1 MEVTAKVYS
10 TKKLWVSSGGYN
22 HSIDF
27 SWKTNT
33 LHGHLFP
40 NFFCNSTQS
49 NYIPKK
55 WKQSSN
61 IWTLNSDRIQ
71 FHWTLSEP
79 HPHIRQMNSC
89 LPFFSWFFFSSDL
102 RCRQWKKIDLH
113 FQWLSLV
120 SNCSLENNGI
130 INDTYLQTGVKIH
143 FNVTGGLD
151 FVSTTDRIVLCLF
164 IHY

>member
-71 FHWTLSEP
+71 FHWTLSN
-79 HPHIRQMNSC
+79 HIHTSGR
-89 LPFFSWFFFSSDL
+89 WTA
-102 RCRQWKKIDLH
+102 
-113 FQWLSLV
+113 V
-120 SNCSLENNGI
+120 
-130 INDTYLQTGVKIH
+130 
-143 FNVTGGLD
+143 
-151 FVSTTDRIVLCLF
+151 CLF
-164 IHY
+164 LAGFFLVQTLDVDSEKKLIYISNDLVWYQTVPWKIMALLMIHISKQGWKYISMLQEDLTL